1 MDSLEHLDLFSGIGG
16 FTLAAKWTGEIK
28 TTQFVEIDP
37 WCRKVLSQNFKGV
50 PIHDDVST
58 FTSKPGQFDLF
69 TAGFPCQDIS
79 GNGHQKGIVEGTR
92 SGLFFEII
100 RLIRE
105 CRPRYV
111 LLENVAALLTSNG
124 GRDMGTV
131 LWELSQIGYDA
142 EWQVISANSLGASHF
157 RERLW
162 IIAYTSSL
170 GHEIAERKE
179 HKDKQEWGI
188 LSARDEWTKLCP
200 RHQRNELFTTPRF
213 GDIPRLPRRND
224 GLPGGL
230 DVRQRVKAL
239 GNSIVPHCAEIPLR
253 RILTINRMM
262 KQIKAQNAD

>member
-1 MDSLEHLDLFSGIGG
+1 MQDLTHLDLFSGIGG
-16 FTLAAKWTGEIK
+16 FTLAGKWAGGIK

-37 WCRKVLSQNFKGV
+37 WCRKVLAHNFKGV
-50 PIHDDVST
+50 PIHDDIST
-58 FTSKPGQFDLF
+58 FVSKPGQFDLF

-79 GNGHQKGIVEGTR
+79 ANGQQKGIVEGTR

-142 EWQVISANSLGASHF
+142 EWQVISASALGASHI

-162 IIAYTSSL
+162 VIAYPDGL
-170 GHEIAERKE
+170 GSKVDKWKKCKDSQGWNFTLSERCKE
-179 HKDKQEWGI
+179 KELPSCW
-188 LSARDEWTKLCP
+188 
-200 RHQRNELFTTPRF
+200 QRNGLSKSPRL
-213 GDIPRLPRRND
+213 GDIPKLPGRND

-230 DVRQRVKAL
+230 DVAQRIKAL

-253 RILTINRMM
+253 RILEINDSL
-262 KQIKAQNAD
+262 KN